1 MMCNQRNATL
11 PAIVAA
17 SPNESRPGPQLVVP
31 SGMNR
36 TPVPSGMHHPLR
48 TLLRELFVDPVLRLL
63 RRLRQ

>member
-1 MMCNQRNATL
+1 MCNQRSATL

-17 SPNESRPGPQLVVP
+17 SPNERRPGPQLVP
-31 SGMNR
+31 SGMHH
-36 TPVPSGMHHPLR
+36 PLVPSGMHHPLR